1 MIKLV
6 KTIKKEVENNKIRLF
21 NYLYNTNFMEIEKGF
36 NDKTLT
42 EHIKETNWKEPE
54 TKPIIYGDVKSVSSS
69 GMSRKIAFYMVKD
82 NEIINITYL
91 VSMILDEKQPSK
103 NKYNEFVINVR
114 GAGMDMVFHCI
125 YSLGNILFRGLE
137 KDFDR
142 SGYMI
147 KQGYL

>member
-1 MIKLV
+1 MNNQTVIKD
-6 KTIKKEVENNKIRLF
+6 EVENSKIRLF
-21 NYLYNTNFMEIEKGF
+21 NYLYNTNFNENE
-36 NDKTLT
+36 KTLA
-42 EHIKETNWKEPE
+42 EHIKDTNWKKPE
-54 TKPIIYGDVKSVSSS
+54 TEPIIYGNVKSVSSS

-82 NEIINITYL
+82 NKIINITYH
-91 VSMILDEKQPSK
+91 VSMILDEKKPSK
-103 NKYNEFVINVR
+103 NKYNQWVINVR

-125 YSLGNILFRGLE
+125 YSLGNVLFRGIE